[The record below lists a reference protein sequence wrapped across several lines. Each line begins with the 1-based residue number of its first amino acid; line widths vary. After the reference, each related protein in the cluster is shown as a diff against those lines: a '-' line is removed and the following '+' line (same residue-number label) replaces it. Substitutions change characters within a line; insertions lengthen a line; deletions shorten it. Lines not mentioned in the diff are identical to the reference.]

1 MTVVIVVVV
10 VVGVVMVMGIPMRMA
25 LALGRCLG
33 RSTVGGDA
41 AKHPDG
47 AIAKKLEAWPGG
59 GAHDHR
65 NGEQAQRHEGEEAS
79 QEREN
84 G

>member
-1 MTVVIVVVV
+1 MASVVIVVVV
-10 VVGVVMVMGIPMRMA
+10 VVVVMIIPMRMA
-25 LALGRCLG
+25 LALGQRLG
-33 RSTVGGDA
+33 RSTVGGNA
-41 AKHPDG
+41 AEHPDG
-47 AIAKKLEAWPGG
+47 AIAKRLEPWPGG